1 MEVSPV
7 LSGAGS
13 LLVRWSI
20 FSGPE
25 VSLFFFILLGRFRGG
40 LCVLF
45 IEFLMRFCID
55 FLWSR
60 GFLFLTLDCI
70 CAICRNCVLLK

>member
-1 MEVSPV
+1 M

-25 VSLFFFILLGRFRGG
+25 VSLFFYIDWEIKGRT
-40 LCVLF
+40 LCPF
-45 IEFLMRFCID
+45 Y
-55 FLWSR
+55 
-60 GFLFLTLDCI
+60 
-70 CAICRNCVLLK
+70 